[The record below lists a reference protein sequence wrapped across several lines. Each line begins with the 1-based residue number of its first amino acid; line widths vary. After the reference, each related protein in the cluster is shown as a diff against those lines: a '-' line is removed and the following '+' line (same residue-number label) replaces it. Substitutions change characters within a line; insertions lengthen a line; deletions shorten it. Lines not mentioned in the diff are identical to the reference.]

1 MTASVP
7 KIPIAAVGER
17 IADVRLNRVTVV
29 VGHTPTGWPL
39 RPSHGKRTPIVTT
52 ELAEWMESEQSLAV
66 IAAHV
71 GVGTDW
77 VKKARR
83 RQSQPASCVVCGSE
97 FTPRR
102 RNQNACSPGCSAVRK
117 AEVHAAHNR
126 RAAGSA
132 GHGIDAQAERLGVS
146 RRKLLATL
154 AGLLGQLPLTMGDLD
169 RLRIDLDRAE

>member
-1 MTASVP
+1 MTPVP
-7 KIPIAAVGER
+7 PIPPVAIGGSL
-17 IADVRLNRVTVV
+17 ADDRLGRVAVV

-39 RPSHGKRTPIVTT
+39 RSSHGKRTPIVTA
-52 ELAEWMESEQSLAV
+52 ELAEWLEVEPSLAV

-83 RQSQPASCVVCGSE
+83 KPRACASCVVCGSE
-97 FTPRR
+97 FLPRR
-102 RNQNACSPGCSAVRK
+102 RNQNACSPACSAVRK

>member
-1 MTASVP
+1 MPPQVPLASVGDSLAD
-7 KIPIAAVGER
+7 IRLGCDAA
-17 IADVRLNRVTVV
+17 V

-39 RPSHGKRTPIVTT
+39 RSSHGKRTPIMTAELT
-52 ELAEWMESEQSLAV
+52 EWLEAEPSLTV
-66 IAAHV
+66 IATHV

-83 RQSQPASCVVCGSE
+83 KPRACASCVVCGSE
-97 FTPRR
+97 FSPRR
-102 RNQNACSPGCSAVRK
+102 RNQNACSPVCAAVRK

-126 RAAGSA
+126 RAGGSA

-154 AGLLGQLPLTMGDLD
+154 AGLLGGLPLTHGDLD
-169 RLRIDLDRAE
+169 RLRIDLDQVDDA